1 MPYAVAAV
9 LAGWMTI
16 YGRRTKRSGE
26 RLAAA
31 AEAEHVAA
39 AEAEHVAA
47 AEAEREAAADAERLA
62 ALAERLI
69 PETAGTAGQAY

>member
-1 MPYAVAAV
+1 
-9 LAGWMTI
+9 
-16 YGRRTKRSGE
+16 
-26 RLAAA
+26 
-31 AEAEHVAA
+31 VAA